1 MERYSAKSID
11 DLRRMVLPLEIRQ
24 KMGLEADVSYVTLQC
39 IGKIVIMQLVKQL
52 ANDDN
57 SETEHFSSKVDKLG
71 RIEVPLE
78 LMKEVGW
85 KIRDEIALYYVDDG
99 MVILKVA

>member
-1 MERYSAKSID
+1 MERYSARGID
-11 DLRRMVLPLEIRQ
+11 DLKRMVLPLEIRQ
-24 KMGLEADVSYVTLQC
+24 KMGLEADVSYVTLLHV
-39 IGKIVIMQLVKQL
+39 GKIVIMQPIK
-52 ANDDN
+52 DEGT
-57 SETEHFSSKVDKLG
+57 ETEHFTSKVDKLG

-78 LMKEVGW
+78 LMKELGW